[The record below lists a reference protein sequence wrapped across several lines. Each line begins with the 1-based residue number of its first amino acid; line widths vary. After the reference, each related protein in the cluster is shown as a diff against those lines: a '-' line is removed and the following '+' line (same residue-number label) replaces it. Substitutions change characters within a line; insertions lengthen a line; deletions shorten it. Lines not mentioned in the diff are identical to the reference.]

1 MPSKDDEWKKK
12 KKTQSKL
19 QSVGCLDW
27 LLGTIDWKWR
37 LFREQWR
44 TCLSLFPLCGEK
56 PGHLA
61 ASTAQTPDRAHTC
74 IVSQGNDYF
83 SLLAH
88 LFPANSQ
95 HWISV
100 GAAEGKKKK
109 GCELS
114 ASFCSLGHSPLVWV
128 VSDGQARKKGGENPL
143 FTLNSSRSRGL
154 RAAWIEDGSGVKE
167 VRKAKIRGPTIPT
180 DTTLYLSHSI
190 LTTASLD

>member
-1 MPSKDDEWKKK
+1 MPSKDDKWIKKK
-12 KKTQSKL
+12 NTIKAPKCRVFGLTAGHDRLKVTPVSRAVKNMFVSISSL
-19 QSVGCLDW
+19 WRETGTFSCLDCTNTRPCTHMHRLPGKW
-27 LLGTIDWKWR
+27 LFLPLG
-37 LFREQWR
+37 
-44 TCLSLFPLCGEK
+44 SPL
-56 PGHLA
+56 PSQLA
-61 ASTAQTPDRAHTC
+61 ALNQCRSSR
-74 IVSQGNDYF
+74 
-83 SLLAH
+83 
-88 LFPANSQ
+88 
-95 HWISV
+95 
-100 GAAEGKKKK
+100 GKKKK

-167 VRKAKIRGPTIPT
+167 VRKARIRGPTIPT

>member
-44 TCLSLFPLCGEK
+44 ACLSLSSLWRETGTFSCLDCTNTRPCTHMHRLPGKWLFLPLGS
-56 PGHLA
+56 PLPSQLA
-61 ASTAQTPDRAHTC
+61 ALNQCRSSR
-74 IVSQGNDYF
+74 
-83 SLLAH
+83 
-88 LFPANSQ
+88 
-95 HWISV
+95 
-100 GAAEGKKKK
+100 GKKKK

-167 VRKAKIRGPTIPT
+167 VRKARIRGPTIPT

-190 LTTASLD
+190 LTTASLE